1 MKYLSQS
8 PKETGGLAELLAE
21 EILATKPAKKTLAV
35 ALVGELGSGKTTFI
49 KALLRALGVKGR
61 VVSPTFIFSRQFKS
75 KRGHYKNF
83 FHFDVYRLTSGTP
96 KEAKNIGLNEALKSA
111 ENLVLVEWA
120 DKVKN
125 ALPKGTIWIESK
137 HGTKPNERYLTFNRR

>member
-8 PKETGGLAELLAE
+8 PKETGSLAELLAE
-21 EILATKPAKKTLAV
+21 EILATKPAKKALAV

-49 KALLRALGVKGR
+49 KALLRPLGVKGR

-75 KRGHYKNF
+75 KRGHYKNL
-83 FHFDVYRLTSGTP
+83 FHFDVYRLTSRTP
-96 KEAKNIGLNEALKSA
+96 KETKSIGLNEALKSA

-125 ALPKGTIWIESK
+125 TLPKGTIWIEFK
-137 HGTKPNERYLTFNRR
+137 HGTKSNERHLTFNRR